1 MNVIGVVALLIS
13 AISQVCLSTPIS
25 PSLRSNAKSPIPY
38 LRDPSERLLIFE
50 DWRQKLLAIVEPTS
64 NSPESAL
71 RKRQDPYADDGSNDS
86 GYPGSGYNPSNDPN
100 GDPGAG
106 ESPGSLSG
114 GESGS
119 LGSGSGGESG
129 SLGSGSGGESGSSGS
144 GGGESLGSGSGGESG
159 ASGSSGGSTGLSAG
173 AKGGIA
179 VGVIIA
185 ASLSSSFW

>member
-129 SLGSGSGGESGSSGS
+129 SSGS